1 MEIRGAVY
9 REGLYQLD
17 GTMNTVKQLIKKAE
31 GLRGVGEN
39 IQHLLDERRMTQQN
53 LAEALGISK
62 QVVNKIIKGNKAINV
77 KEIAEIA
84 QILGVSADDLLMV
97 RDTNTAPDSLS
108 FMGTVQDEDTLQKI
122 NRIREAIDEIHMLEG
137 VLHDK

>member
-1 MEIRGAVY
+1 MYAMEFA
-9 REGLYQLD
+9 Q
-17 GTMNTVKQLIKKAE
+17 
-31 GLRGVGEN
+31 VGEN
-39 IQHLLDERRMTQQN
+39 IQHLLDERGMTQQN

-108 FMGTVQDEDTLQKI
+108 FMGTVQDDTLQKI

>member
-1 MEIRGAVY
+1 MLILSAELVILIMETEV
-9 REGLYQLD
+9 E
-17 GTMNTVKQLIKKAE
+17 TMYAMEFAQ
-31 GLRGVGEN
+31 VGEN
-39 IQHLLDERRMTQQN
+39 IQHLLDERGMTQKN

>member
-1 MEIRGAVY
+1 MYAMEFA
-9 REGLYQLD
+9 Q
-17 GTMNTVKQLIKKAE
+17 
-31 GLRGVGEN
+31 VGEN
-39 IQHLLDERRMTQQN
+39 IQHLLDERGMTQQN

-108 FMGTVQDEDTLQKI
+108 FMGTVQEDTLQKI

>member
-1 MEIRGAVY
+1 MYAMEFA
-9 REGLYQLD
+9 Q
-17 GTMNTVKQLIKKAE
+17 
-31 GLRGVGEN
+31 VGEN
-39 IQHLLDERRMTQQN
+39 IQHLLDERGMTQQN

-97 RDTNTAPDSLS
+97 KDTNTAPDSLS